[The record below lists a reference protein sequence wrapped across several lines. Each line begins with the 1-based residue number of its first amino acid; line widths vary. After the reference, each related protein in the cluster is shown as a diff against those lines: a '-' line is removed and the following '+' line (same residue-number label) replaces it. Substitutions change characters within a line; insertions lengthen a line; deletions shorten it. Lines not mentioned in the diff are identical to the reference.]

1 MNSWVNGTVPESQS
15 PCVDNSV
22 ETFQTMLLTT
32 EIESVNEQRLN
43 QSGITFFEYDFPSS
57 ASDGLVDLVI
67 WVDNANL
74 HYSFVAVCE
83 KEGKPVTYLGLF
95 WWTCTVSPE
104 RRVESRTGM
113 FTYHLEIAKKGSR
126 ADLWNW
132 MLL

>member
-1 MNSWVNGTVPESQS
+1 
-15 PCVDNSV
+15 
-22 ETFQTMLLTT
+22 MLLTT

-83 KEGKPVTYLGLF
+83 KEGKPVTYLGSL
-95 WWTCTVSPE
+95 WWTCYCVS
-104 RRVESRTGM
+104 RKESGVQNRNVHIPFG
-113 FTYHLEIAKKGSR
+113 
-126 ADLWNW
+126 N
-132 MLL
+132 